1 MMRTEKDFLGEK
13 QLPENALYGI
23 HSLRAKEN
31 FPLESAFP
39 IEWYKAVGLV
49 KQAYYQTYL
58 KFSASARAKYPNPP
72 IQLIDDE
79 IIDFLEK
86 AAAEVASGKHFDS
99 FIVPGISGGA
109 GTSINMNVNEIIANR
124 ALILAGKSPGNYAF
138 IDPIEHANVFQSTND
153 TIPSAL
159 RVAVLFLL
167 KELEKLV
174 NELRLEIEK
183 KEQEYRNTLRIAY
196 TQMQE
201 AVPSSF
207 GRLFS
212 TYNDALSRDWW
223 RISKCQERLKQ
234 LNLGG
239 GAVGTGMAVPRY
251 FIMEVVQQLQHII
264 HLPVARAENL
274 SDATTN
280 LDSLVEVH
288 GIIKSHAVNLEKM
301 VNDLRLLASDL
312 HGSVVSLP
320 QKQAG
325 SSIMPGKVNPVI
337 AEFTLSVCHSV
348 YANDQIVTNL
358 SAQGCLDL
366 NAYTPVIGKAMIES
380 LKALIAAN
388 QTIRLNM
395 IAGLSINNEN
405 SVRRL
410 FMSPAI
416 TTALI
421 PLIGYNKASEMAAY
435 MKQNQCTVFMA
446 NEVLGFLEAEKLQQ
460 LLSPANLLR
469 EGYSLSELE

>member
-1 MMRTEKDFLGEK
+1 MRTEKDFLGEK

-31 FPLESAFP
+31 FPLETVFP
-39 IEWYKAVGLV
+39 IEWFKAVGLV
-49 KQAYYQTYL
+49 KQAYYQTYQ
-58 KFSASARAKYPNPP
+58 KFSASVRTKYPIPP
-72 IQLIDDE
+72 IQLIDDQ

-86 AAAEVASGKHFDS
+86 AAGEIASGKHFDA

-109 GTSINMNVNEIIANR
+109 GTSINMNVNEIITNR
-124 ALILAGKSPGNYAF
+124 SLILAGKAPGEYDF

-159 RVAVLFLL
+159 KVAVLLLL
-167 KELEKLV
+167 KELEKSV
-174 NELRLEIEK
+174 NELRSEIEK
-183 KEQEYRNTLRIAY
+183 KEHEYRNTLRIAY

-223 RISKCQERLKQ
+223 RISKCQERIKQ

-251 FIMEVVQQLQHII
+251 FIMEVVQQLQHLI
-264 HLPVARAENL
+264 HLPVTRAENL
-274 SDATTN
+274 TDATAN

-337 AEFTLSVCHSV
+337 TEFTVSVCHSV
-348 YANDQIVTNL
+348 YANDQIITNL
-358 SAQGCLDL
+358 SSQACLDL
-366 NAYTPVIGKAMIES
+366 NAYTPVIGKSLIES
-380 LKALIAAN
+380 IKALIAAN
-388 QTIRLNM
+388 QTIRTNM
-395 IAGLSINNEN
+395 IAGLGINNES
-405 SVRRL
+405 SVKRL

-421 PLIGYNKASEMAAY
+421 PLIGYNKAGEMAAY
-435 MKQNQCTVFMA
+435 MKKSECSIFIA
-446 NEVLGFLEAEKLQQ
+446 NEALGLLEAEKLQQ
-460 LLSPANLLR
+460 ILSPANLLR

>member
-1 MMRTEKDFLGEK
+1 MRIEKDFLGEK
-13 QLPENALYGI
+13 KLPENALYGI

-31 FPLESAFP
+31 FPLESVFP
-39 IEWYKAVGLV
+39 IEWYKAVGLI
-49 KQAYYQTYL
+49 KQAYYQTYQ
-58 KFSASARAKYPNPP
+58 KFSASAREKYPIPP
-72 IQLIDDE
+72 IQLIEDE

-86 AAAEVASGKHFDS
+86 AASEVASGKHFDQ

-124 ALILAGKSPGNYAF
+124 ALILAGKSAGNYTF

-167 KELEKLV
+167 KELEKSV

-251 FIMEVVQQLQHII
+251 FIMEVVQQLQQLI

-274 SDATTN
+274 SDATAN

-288 GIIKSHAVNLEKM
+288 GIIKSHAVNLEKI

-337 AEFTLSVCHSV
+337 SEFTVSVCHSV

-435 MKQNQCTVFMA
+435 MKQNQCTVFAA
-446 NEVLGFLEAEKLQQ
+446 NEALGFLEAEKLQQ
-460 LLSPANLLR
+460 LLSPASLLR